1 MKRSDFLKAGLLTTT
16 GLALKG
22 LQASEIMANNN
33 DELLPIDTVGFNH
46 IPQTH
51 SQIAPNMVL
60 HKADTRGGANHGW
73 LNTKH
78 TFSFANYYN
87 PDRMN
92 FGVLRVL
99 NDDIIIGGAGFPKHP
114 HDNMEIISIP
124 LFGDLEHKDTL
135 GNVSVIKQYD
145 IQTMSAGTGIQHSE
159 YNKNKDKEA
168 HFLQIWLFPKQANIK
183 PKYDQKTFKP
193 NDRLNK
199 MQVIVSPDAKD
210 GGIGIQQDA
219 WFSLGNLNK
228 GVKQT
233 YKIHK
238 PGNGVYAFVI
248 KGSITINNQILNT
261 RDGLGIWD
269 VKDLQIKAESDA
281 ELLLM
286 DVPMQIG

>member
-1 MKRSDFLKAGLLTTT
+1 MKRSDFLKAGLLS
-16 GLALKG
+16 GVGMAFKG
-22 LQASEIMANNN
+22 VHANEIMSNDN
-33 DELLPIDTVGFNH
+33 DELLPLGTVGFNH
-46 IPQTH
+46 LPQSN

-60 HKADTRGGANHGW
+60 HKAETRGGANHGW

-99 NDDIIIGGAGFPKHP
+99 NDDIISGGSGFPKHP

-135 GNVSVIKQYD
+135 GNISVIKQYD

-159 YNKNKDKEA
+159 YNKNNDKEA

-193 NDRLNK
+193 DGRLNK
-199 MQVIVSPDAKD
+199 LQVVVSPHAKD
-210 GGIGIQQDA
+210 GGISIHQDA
-219 WFSLGNLNK
+219 WFSLGNLQK
-228 GVKQT
+228 GVKQI
-233 YKIHK
+233 YQIRKQ
-238 PGNGVYAFVI
+238 GNGVYAFVI
-248 KGSITINNQILNT
+248 KGKIKINGQQLNT
-261 RDGLGIWD
+261 RDGLGIWNI
-269 VKDLQIKAESDA
+269 KDLQIQAESDS
-281 ELLLM
+281 ELLIM

>member
-1 MKRSDFLKAGLLTTT
+1 MKRKNFLKAGLLASA
-16 GLALKG
+16 GIFLKG
-22 LQASEIMANNN
+22 ASAIEVMTNNN
-33 DELLPIDTVGFNH
+33 DELLPIDNVGFNH
-46 IPQTH
+46 IPPTQSKVKT
-51 SQIAPNMVL
+51 NMVL
-60 HKADTRGGANHGW
+60 HKANTRGGANHGW

-87 PDRMN
+87 PERMN

-99 NDDIIIGGAGFPKHP
+99 NDDIISGGTGFPKHP

-124 LFGDLEHKDTL
+124 LYGDLEHKDTL

-168 HFLQIWLFPKQANIK
+168 HFLQIWLFPKSANIK
-183 PKYDQKTFKP
+183 PKYDQKSFKP
-193 NDRLNK
+193 TDRRNK
-199 MQVIVSPDAKD
+199 LQVVVSPNAKD
-210 GGIGIQQDA
+210 GGIAIHQDA
-219 WFSLGNLNK
+219 WFSLGKLDK
-228 GVKQT
+228 GFKQT
-233 YKIHK
+233 YKIYK

-248 KGSITINNQILNT
+248 DGDVTINGQKLNK

-269 VKDLQIKAESDA
+269 TKEISINADSNA
-281 ELLLM
+281 ELLLI